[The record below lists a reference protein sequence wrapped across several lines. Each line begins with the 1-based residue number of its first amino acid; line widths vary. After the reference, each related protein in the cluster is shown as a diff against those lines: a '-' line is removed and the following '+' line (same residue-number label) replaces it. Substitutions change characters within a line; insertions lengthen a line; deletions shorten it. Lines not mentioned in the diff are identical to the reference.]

1 MNGVQVTGAKVLFK
15 IPILGGIPITETVV
29 NTWIVMALLVIV
41 SIVLTRGLKIRP
53 TSKRQ
58 IIAEYLV
65 GMVNKLVHENM
76 GAKFMRYVPFIGA
89 LFSLSMF
96 SSLIS
101 LVGMYSPTGDLST
114 CLAWALLVF
123 VLITYYKIRTQHI
136 GGYLKGFTEPV
147 FMHDAAEH
155 HRRGGDA
162 HFHGVQALWQY
173 RLGRGGHPAYIQRS
187 VRAVYG
193 GAGAHSGRV
202 GAAAQPD
209 PDIPGGAAGGA
220 LALLR
225 CVHKRFAGV
234 HFLHADDDVYSS
246 GMRGMT

>member
-29 NTWIVMALLVIV
+29 NTWIVMALMVIV

-65 GMVNKLVHENM
+65 GMVNKLVRENM

-147 FMHDAAEH
+147 FIMTPLNIIGEVATPISMAF
-155 HRRGGDA
+155 R
-162 HFHGVQALWQY
+162 HFGNIASGAVVTLLIYSGLSALSTAV
-173 RLGRGGHPAYIQRS
+173 LGL
-187 VRAVYG
+187 
-193 GAGAHSGRV
+193 
-202 GAAAQPD
+202 
-209 PDIPGGAAGGA
+209 IPGAAGQLLSQIPIFQVGLPA
-220 LALLR
+220 VLSLYFDVFTSVLQAFIFCMLTMMYIRLA
-225 CVHKRFAGV
+225 CEE
-234 HFLHADDDVYSS
+234 
-246 GMRGMT
+246 

>member
-15 IPILGGIPITETVV
+15 IPVLGGIPITETVV

-147 FMHDAAEH
+147 FIMTPLNIIGEVATPISMAF
-155 HRRGGDA
+155 R
-162 HFHGVQALWQY
+162 HFGNIASGAVVTLLIYSGLSALSTAV
-173 RLGRGGHPAYIQRS
+173 LGL
-187 VRAVYG
+187 
-193 GAGAHSGRV
+193 
-202 GAAAQPD
+202 
-209 PDIPGGAAGGA
+209 IPGAAGQLLSQIPIFQVGLPA
-220 LALLR
+220 VLSLYFDVFTSVLQAFIFCMLTMMYIRLA
-225 CVHKRFAGV
+225 CEE
-234 HFLHADDDVYSS
+234 
-246 GMRGMT
+246 

>member
-65 GMVNKLVHENM
+65 GMVNKLVRENM

-147 FMHDAAEH
+147 FIMTPLNIIGEVATPISMAF
-155 HRRGGDA
+155 R
-162 HFHGVQALWQY
+162 HFGNIASGAVVTLLIYSGLSALSTAV
-173 RLGRGGHPAYIQRS
+173 LGL
-187 VRAVYG
+187 
-193 GAGAHSGRV
+193 
-202 GAAAQPD
+202 
-209 PDIPGGAAGGA
+209 IPGAAGQLLSQIPIFQVGLPA
-220 LALLR
+220 VLSLYFDVFTSVLQAFIFCMLTMMYIRLA
-225 CVHKRFAGV
+225 CEE
-234 HFLHADDDVYSS
+234 
-246 GMRGMT
+246 